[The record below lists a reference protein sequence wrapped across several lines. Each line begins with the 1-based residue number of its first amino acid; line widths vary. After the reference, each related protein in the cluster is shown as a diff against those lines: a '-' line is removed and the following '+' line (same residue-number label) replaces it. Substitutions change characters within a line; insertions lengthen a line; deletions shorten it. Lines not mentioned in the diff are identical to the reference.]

1 MVRSLTWQSI
11 IGPFSFL
18 SLSFGRGFAKKS
30 KGFSLVFSVF
40 SLLLSLDDS
49 DWSHSIFLVAPSP
62 SVRPSSL
69 SVRRLSHSVFSLQR
83 ITSSLSLHFI
93 SGDVFFVDPSSLR
106 ISLLWQSVSLLARSV
121 SSLSASSS
129 NPIRERFR
137 FHFLSEASL
146 PPVLGERVLHFQRL
160 LADVSLPECKR
171 LSLNQISIIR
181 FGFW

>member
-49 DWSHSIFLVAPSP
+49 DQSHSVVSVAPSP

-83 ITSSLSLHFI
+83 ITSSLSLHFL
-93 SGDVFFVDPSSLR
+93 SGDVFSMDLSSLR
-106 ISLLWQSVSLLARSV
+106 ICLLWQSVSLLARSV
-121 SSLSASSS
+121 SSFSASSS

-160 LADVSLPECKR
+160 LANVSLPECKR